1 MIKIELLEVAGLA
14 SVMQALRLPFGKDA
28 RSYVECD
35 ATYNLVRNEFT
46 TSTKVIPDE
55 KDMKLLET
63 LVKNGDEHA
72 KVLRGMVVYL
82 EITAPIWFYRELETY
97 RVGRERLSSE
107 STMHIECKG
116 LSGEELETA
125 KDKIEMGH
133 IQRTVDMFSYQTLR
147 RIYFQRE
154 NHRLPMWHDFCSFIR
169 ELPFAKELILCQREK
184 K

>member
-28 RSYVECD
+28 RSYVD
-35 ATYNLVRNEFT
+35 SKATYNLARKEFT
-46 TSTKVIPDE
+46 TGTKVVPHDN
-55 KDMKLLET
+55 DMKLLET

-82 EITAPIWFYRELETY
+82 AITAPIWFYRELETY

-116 LSGEELETA
+116 LSGEELEKA
-125 KDKIEMGH
+125 KDEIPMGH
-133 IQRTVDMFSYQTLR
+133 IQRTVDMYSYQTLR
-147 RIYFQRE
+147 RIYFQRKD
-154 NHRLPMWHDFCSFIR
+154 HRLPMWRDFCSFI
-169 ELPFAKELILCQREK
+169 ETLPFAKEFILCQREK
-184 K
+184 